1 MYYQPINVEIMDSGP
16 QEYNMNLIET
26 INKWTTKQIEIKNV
40 TENLELWKEVQG
52 WFSEGDVAAYR
63 SLVESNPNGK
73 MIELGT
79 WKGRSLSSVIPIA
92 KAVNYSEVVAVD
104 TFKGSPGEINYSH
117 KDALY
122 MDIRAIFDRA
132 MQDVGAGNMLTV
144 HEDHHQ
150 NVVDK
155 YSDEYF
161 DLVFIDA
168 EHGTTNVIDDIKL
181 WLPKVKV
188 GGYIAGHDYDW
199 PDVSVAVQTCFPIEQ
214 IHHFSSC
221 WWVLKS

>member
-1 MYYQPINVEIMDSGP
+1 MNVSENI
-16 QEYNMNLIET
+16 T
-26 INKWTTKQIEIKNV
+26 KWTNKQTEINNV
-40 TENLELWKEVQG
+40 TQKLELWKEVQG

-63 SLVESNPNGK
+63 SLVESNQNGR

-79 WKGRSLSSVIPIA
+79 WKGRSLSSIIPIA
-92 KAVNYSEVVAVD
+92 KASNYLEVVAVD
-104 TFKGSPGEINYSH
+104 TFKGSPGEVNHSH

-132 MQDVGAGNMLTV
+132 MQDVGAGNMVTV

-150 NVVDK
+150 NVVSK
-155 YSDEYF
+155 YPDEYF

-168 EHGTTNVIDDIKL
+168 EHGTTKVMEDINL

-188 GGYIAGHDYDW
+188 GGYISGHDYDW
-199 PDVSVAVQTCFPIEQ
+199 PDVSSAVQSCFSVES

-221 WWVLKS
+221 WWVLKT